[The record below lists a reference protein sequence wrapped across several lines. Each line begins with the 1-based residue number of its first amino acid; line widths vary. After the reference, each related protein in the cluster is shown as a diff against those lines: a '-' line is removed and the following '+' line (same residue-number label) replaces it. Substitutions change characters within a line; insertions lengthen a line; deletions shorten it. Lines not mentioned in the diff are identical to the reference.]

1 MIDFNIIKFED
12 VLLMKKRI
20 AQRLKFSPEQLRVSY
35 YNDGTQFLEDLV
47 VVEINAFL
55 YGQDYNKEF
64 VLEVQT
70 YETWFD
76 HWLDS
81 SCPKWLSRYFD
92 IKMKTIRKTE
102 SVEFEVLYPNFYPAT
117 GKDEEY
123 VVIRRTVR

>member
-35 YNDGTQFLEDLV
+35 YTDGTQFLEDLV

-55 YGQDYNKEF
+55 YGQEYNKEV

-76 HWLDS
+76 HWLDT
-81 SCPKWLSRYFD
+81 SCPRWLRNFFD
-92 IKMKTIRKTE
+92 VKKKKITKSE
-102 SVEFEVLYPNFYPAT
+102 NVDFYPAR

-123 VVIRRTVR
+123 VVVRRTKR

>member
-1 MIDFNIIKFED
+1 MINFSLIKFED

-55 YGQDYNKEF
+55 YGQDYNKEV

-117 GKDEEY
+117 GKDDEY